1 MLNRWQFWLL
11 TGLAVLSLVLGAF
24 NASLFVG
31 NRGIQVDVAGRQ
43 QYIAQSVQL
52 QGLYNEIVRA
62 LADLSARNNDDDLRR
77 VLAARGIT
85 VTVAPPAQ
93 APAVARGTEGR

>member
-1 MLNRWQFWLL
+1 MLKRWQFWLL
-11 TGLAVLSLVLGAF
+11 TGLAALSLVLGAF

-93 APAVARGTEGR
+93 APAAARGTEGR